1 MTCFFIW
8 IAEKKPS
15 HLHRYPENNL
25 FTLKKLIPIENR
37 KGVFVK
43 RFLFFIVGF
52 NCFSLMF
59 YFSLYLVAKGDFVD
73 Y

>member
-52 NCFSLMF
+52 IAFL
-59 YFSLYLVAKGDFVD
+59 
-73 Y
+73 